1 MKDGLSCIAGAAKSV
16 ATLVAPVAWFLACC
30 IVAAGVAKAEPVKI
44 RIGWIVTPAE
54 LTPYMFAKDGIAVH
68 NGVSY
73 TLEPIHFQGSI
84 MEVTAAQT
92 NDLDIAV
99 FGSTSFAIAVENA
112 GLRDL
117 RIIADEVQDGVPG
130 WSGPEFRV
138 LRDGPIKTI
147 EDLRGK
153 VLATNAFGGETD
165 MAIKLTMLKHK
176 MVPNRDFTEIEAE
189 MANMNAL
196 LLERKAGLVAA
207 VHPFQDIPDFDAKS
221 RTLFTT
227 GDALGRFE
235 VSFWTARTAY
245 IAAHRAVLTDLLED
259 YVRAIRWYS
268 DPAHRDEGLQIVANF
283 TKRPLAT
290 FDKWL
295 FLPGK
300 GYYRGP
306 DGLPDIDAV
315 TANIRMQHELGLIK
329 ADLDAKDHADLSLLK
344 AAIARL
350 K

>member
-1 MKDGLSCIAGAAKSV
+1 VKEWRLGAVRTALCRFGLMAGS
-16 ATLVAPVAWFLACC
+16 LACFL
-30 IVAAGVAKAEPVKI
+30 VFSSPTPAEPEKI

-54 LTPYMFAKDGIAVH
+54 LTPYMFAKAGIAVH
-68 NGVSY
+68 SGVSY
-73 TLEPIHFQGSI
+73 TLEPVHFQGSV
-84 MEVTAAQT
+84 MEVTAAQA
-92 NDLDIAV
+92 DELDIAV

-112 GLRDL
+112 GLGDL

-138 LRDGPIKTI
+138 LKDGPIKTI
-147 EDLRGK
+147 DDLRGK

-165 MAIKLTMLKHK
+165 MAIKRTMLQHK
-176 MVPNRDFTEIEAE
+176 MMPNRDFNEIEAE

-196 LLERKAGLVAA
+196 LIEKKADLVAA
-207 VHPFQDIPDFDAKS
+207 VHPFQDIPDFAAKS

-235 VSFWTARTAY
+235 VSFWTARSGY

-259 YVRAIRWYS
+259 YVRAIRWYA

-283 TKRPLAT
+283 TKRPLTT

-306 DGLPDIDAV
+306 DAMPDVDAI
-315 TANIRMQHELGLIK
+315 TANIQMQHELDMIK
-329 ADLDAKDHADLSLLK
+329 ADLDAKNYADLSLLK